1 MMMAQE
7 EVADIHNETSFSD
20 FVSEQDSRLYKEGF
34 IIPLTVEDSGIS
46 IDGAPVLYAIGD
58 LLDGR
63 GTRKL
68 AVISYHK
75 GEIGQYRIE
84 SMAHSDAN
92 GDLKP
97 LGQEYILWVD
107 DSQENVVREMGER
120 LGDQSY
126 ILSHP
131 QLRGTPMDK
140 KTAKSIR
147 WPWGGRVNEATVLLS
162 GSDPESQIVR
172 LVTINGGGYILR
184 GEFQDRMPEE
194 FKIPNGG
201 YGDIQDWAYVA
212 VVYPSVFPPNKV
224 VEAEKNI
231 RDFAPRAWEEFHQT
245 ELRPGQSLAK
255 DRQNFYSRHKNDL
268 IEVCA
273 FRGHGDM
280 VKVGATEGGNP
291 NAEGRIFLIP
301 TEEYEKGFVDE
312 VSGRRMAAFVV
323 DPDKYQEIPKAPAA
337 DTGVSPSS

>member
-1 MMMAQE
+1 MTQQ
-7 EVADIHNETSFSD
+7 EVADIHNETSFAD
-20 FVSEQDSRLYKEGF
+20 FMSEQESYIFKEGL
-34 IIPLTVEDSGIS
+34 IIPLTVEESGIS

-68 AVISYHK
+68 AVLSYHK

-84 SMAHSDAN
+84 SMAHSDVN

-97 LGQEYILWVD
+97 MGQEYILWVD
-107 DSQENVVREMGER
+107 DSMKNVVREMGKR

-147 WPWGGRVNEATVLLS
+147 WPWTGRVKEVRVLS
-162 GSDPESQIVR
+162 SSDDQTSQIIY
-172 LVTINGGGYILR
+172 LVTTKRSGYVLR
-184 GEFQDRMPEE
+184 GEFQDKMPKE
-194 FKIPNGG
+194 FKTPNGG

-224 VEAEKNI
+224 VEAEQNI
-231 RDFAPRAWEEFHQT
+231 RDFSPREWEVFRQT
-245 ELRPGQSLAK
+245 ELRPGESLTK
-255 DRQNFYSRHKNDL
+255 DTQNFYRRHKGDL
-268 IEVCA
+268 IEVWACI
-273 FRGHGDM
+273 GHGDM
-280 VKVGATEGGNP
+280 MKVGATEGGNP

-301 TEEYEKGFVDE
+301 SEEYEKGFVDDF
-312 VSGRRMAAFVV
+312 SGRRMSAFVI
-323 DPDKYQEIPKAPAA
+323 DPNKYQEIPKQPATDSA
-337 DTGVSPSS
+337 VSPSP